1 MVCLLSL
8 GPSRLVALM
17 AADRVSAARTP
28 AQFHAMR
35 RCDGMAR
42 LDRLVDH
49 APAGDCPAN
58 APIASASVAILTAEQ
73 AKAAKPRSCRAARGS
88 PAATASPRGER
99 AG

>member
-42 LDRLVDH
+42 LDRLVAH
-49 APAGDCPAN
+49 APAGDQPARTMFSG
-58 APIASASVAILTAEQ
+58 ASPAIPTMEQ
-73 AKAAKPRSCRAARGS
+73 AERPARRVLGD
-88 PAATASPRGER
+88 PA
-99 AG
+99 

>member
-8 GPSRLVALM
+8 GASRLVALM

-42 LDRLVDH
+42 LDRLVAH
-49 APAGDCPAN
+49 ASAADCPAN

-73 AKAAKPRSCRAARGS
+73 VERPARRVLRDRA
-88 PAATASPRGER
+88 
-99 AG
+99 

>member
-35 RCDGMAR
+35 RCEGMAR
-42 LDRLVDH
+42 LERLVALATGDRPARTRFPSTSLAIHIPEQKEKGQGPPRWH
-49 APAGDCPAN
+49 A
-58 APIASASVAILTAEQ
+58 
-73 AKAAKPRSCRAARGS
+73 
-88 PAATASPRGER
+88 
-99 AG
+99 